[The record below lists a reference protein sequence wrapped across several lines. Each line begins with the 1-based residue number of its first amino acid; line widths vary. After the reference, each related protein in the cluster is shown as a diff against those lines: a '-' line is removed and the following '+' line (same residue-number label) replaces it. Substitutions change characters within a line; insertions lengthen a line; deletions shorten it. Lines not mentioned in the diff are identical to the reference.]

1 MDNLFDDSE
10 PKSLV
15 ARQAEELYRLY
26 PKHVGRQDALKA
38 IRALLNPKT
47 KPHIHFAEL
56 RKRVVAYSQFVRSKK
71 YTNDWKFV
79 PGMSPWIRKG
89 RWEDEDLMDF
99 MQSGLKAAKRRQ
111 SEERKWRKRQEKQDY
126 EARKR
131 QAADKLFSEMDPEQ
145 VAAEFH
151 KYVAEQPE
159 GARKFFAYG
168 NPEMWKETLVNR
180 LRPGAIA
187 RELEENATRKR

>member
-56 RKRVVAYSQFVRSKK
+56 RKRVVAYSQFVRPKK

-89 RWEDEDLMDF
+89 RWEDEDLMEY
-99 MQSGLKAAKRRQ
+99 MQSGLKAARRRQ
-111 SEERKWRKRQEKQDY
+111 SEERALRKRQEKQDY

-131 QAADKLFSEMDPEQ
+131 RVADKLFSEMDPDE
-145 VAAEFH
+145 VKAEFD
-151 KYVAEQPE
+151 KYVAEQGE
-159 GARKFFAYG
+159 GARKFFAQG
-168 NPEMWKETLVNR
+168 NPGMWKETLVNR

-187 RELEENATRKR
+187 RELEENAT